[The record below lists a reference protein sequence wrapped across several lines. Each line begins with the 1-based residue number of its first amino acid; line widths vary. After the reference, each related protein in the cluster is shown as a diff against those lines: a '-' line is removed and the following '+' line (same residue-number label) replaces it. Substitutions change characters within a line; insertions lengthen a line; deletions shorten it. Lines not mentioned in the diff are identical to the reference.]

1 MALPLITTIAAGS
14 SSTVTGITSA
24 AIIRALVDPGI
35 ALDLDIDGQSDWRQ
49 VHAADV
55 SGIWEG
61 GIVGTTLRVR
71 NTGAAAAK
79 VRIVE
84 A

>member
-1 MALPLITTIAAGS
+1 MALPLVTTIAAGS

-24 AIIRALVDPGI
+24 NIRALVDPGI
-35 ALDLDIDGQSDWRQ
+35 ALDLDIDGQSDWRE
-49 VHAADV
+49 VHAANV

-84 A
+84 V